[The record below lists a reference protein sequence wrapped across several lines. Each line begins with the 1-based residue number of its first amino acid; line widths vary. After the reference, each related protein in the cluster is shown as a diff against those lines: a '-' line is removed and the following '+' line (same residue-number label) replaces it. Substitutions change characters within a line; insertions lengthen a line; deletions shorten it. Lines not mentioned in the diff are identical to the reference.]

1 VPILPV
7 KAIAK
12 TLGKDLDETVE
23 KAAKPMPDLL
33 PDPVIPEA
41 DLAAMRAADAR
52 DASVRD
58 KIPEE
63 EITVFHGTPSEFPAV
78 SEVVS
83 LKTGERVLVDKKQY
97 PDWTQHP
104 DLEPADYEFVADHEL
119 GAFDSSKIGT
129 GEGAQAYGHGL
140 YFAEQK
146 ITAESYQGLAKGWHI
161 DGSQPRLRSDVED
174 YAADYVDGQPRLG
187 PYYEVSNPD
196 GLLLQ
201 KVRELEQSGEPVR
214 EAALKEIDEK
224 IKKLDDL
231 ALAGSD
237 TSDRLL
243 GLKDLRKLV
252 EEEDLSKFK
261 YEKGSLYEVK
271 IKARQEE
278 FLELDDVIGY
288 QDQPFVEKIF
298 NANPKLQGLLEDAE
312 DYYTPGGENA
322 TGYSVLR
329 VLQETFEPQE
339 YADILSNA
347 GIKGFKYKDAQ
358 TRFSRKGAT
367 YNYVV
372 FDDKIVDIAKKY
384 GVSLFAAGSI
394 SLGLM
399 TPQQAQAEEN
409 PIGAPKPQPGTPEA
423 TADDT
428 ASDFLL
434 SREGADLTFS
444 QKARQQMAKAQA
456 AGQAPTPAPAPERT
470 TGEKAVAVAKDIGE
484 GIIETPR
491 AILGGFLKATQE
503 AGEALESVFGQLPTA
518 GEVYEP
524 ISIDDPESTTGQLV
538 QGVSQFLTGFLPA
551 MKGAKAVGLAKS
563 APYAAGFVADALVFD
578 PQEARLSDLV
588 QQYPTLQN
596 PVTEYLASDP
606 NDSRAE
612 GMFKNGLEG
621 LGLGG
626 LTDALFKVVKVVKGN
641 KNVKAQA
648 EAAGETVGE
657 FVGPKLPEF
666 VGPDAPPIKE
676 NQSLVPTGRIE
687 IEEPEFIPFD
697 KLADDVGAEIPNP
710 RFKVGSETADD
721 EAAKNINI
729 NRLNTPKEVKDL
741 IEAIAETNPLD
752 VNDARRQK
760 ITFQETE
767 LLANDLGMTVKEL
780 LGRQAGEA
788 YNAEQLLAARKLLI
802 ASGEN
807 LVRLAAKTKKGGEEE
822 IALLI
827 KTMNQHRAIQLQI
840 AGAAAESG
848 RAQGALRI
856 VAKSGAEQEREIAEA
871 IEAAGGLVKNK
882 AIAKK
887 LSEITNINDV
897 GPTVKGFYQATAT
910 DMIGEAWVN
919 GLLSGL
925 GTHSMNITSNL
936 SVIGLS
942 VIERQVAGIFG
953 KEIGMREAQA
963 QLLGIVE
970 GAKEGIKLAGKA
982 MRTGEGTD
990 PMSKQE
996 VLKRKNITAKQL
1008 GQSGTL
1014 GQAINFMG
1022 NVVRTPTRALLA
1034 SDEFFKAVAYRME
1047 IQARAYRTAASEG
1060 LDGDEFV
1067 ERVEGILLNPPKD
1080 IAMDAVE
1087 FGRYQTFT
1095 NELGGLGKGFTD
1107 IRDRAG
1113 PVGIVMAPFL
1123 RTPINV
1129 VKYAISRGP
1138 LAPLTPTFHA
1148 DFKAGGARK
1157 QLALSRIAVGST
1169 MMSIATLMSMKGQ
1182 LTGEGPADY
1191 NQRKIKEMTGWKP
1204 NSVLVGDT
1212 YYSLERADPIA
1223 QILLMSANITEIV
1236 AQAEDD
1242 NTAWDLIT
1250 AGAISIA
1257 HNLTSKT
1264 FYNGFSEF
1272 LSAYDSASRDPD
1284 NKQSTVVKYFE
1295 RLGSTVV
1302 PAIVY
1307 GEARR
1312 QDPTL
1317 RVANT
1322 LGEQLRRRLPGY
1334 SKDLPPRRN
1343 MFGEPILLEG
1353 GLGPDFMSPFYQS
1366 GKKYNDV
1373 ATQMSMNEMNTAM
1386 PGKTIDGVELT
1397 TIQQDRY
1404 IMLSAGL
1411 DKDGKAMSGG
1421 SLHQRLSQR
1430 IKTPQYKRATVGQE
1444 GMQAKMITT
1453 VINDYRSRARKMMLQ
1468 EFPDLYS
1475 KVRALDVEDYVNKQG
1490 RNVPESQQRGMGI
1503 LPGDLIKMA
1512 D

>member
-1 VPILPV
+1 MPILPV

-12 TLGKDLDETVE
+12 TLGKDVE

-52 DASVRD
+52 DASVQD

-129 GEGAQAYGHGL
+129 GEGAQAFGHGL
-140 YFAEQK
+140 YFAERK
-146 ITAESYQGLAKGWHI
+146 AT
-161 DGSQPRLRSDVED
+161 
-174 YAADYVDGQPRLG
+174 AADYQNILSAKNKDSEYQFFL
-187 PYYEVSNPD
+187 ESKISEAD
-196 GLLLQ
+196 Q
-201 KVRELEQSGEPVR
+201 KG
-214 EAALKEIDEK
+214 DY
-224 IKKLDDL
+224 
-231 ALAGSD
+231 
-237 TSDRLL
+237 DRLEL
-243 GLKDLRKLV
+243 YEEAMGTNSPQDFRDVVDSYKDESVDANTRQLANDVADELKAFTKRDGTKP
-252 EEEDLSKFK
+252 SF
-261 YEKGSLYEVK
+261 GALYEVK

-278 FLELDDVIGY
+278 FLELDDVIGD
-288 QDQPFVEKIF
+288 QDQPFVERIF
-298 NANPKLQGLLEDAE
+298 DSNPKLKGLLEDAQ
-312 DYYTPGGENA
+312 DYYTPVGENA
-322 TGYSVLR
+322 TGYSVFR

-339 YADILSNA
+339 YARILNKA

-358 TRFSRKGAT
+358 TRFSPKGAT

-372 FDDKIVDIAKKY
+372 FDDKIIDIAKKY

-394 SLGLM
+394 SLGIM
-399 TPQQAQAEEN
+399 TPQQAQAEVN

-434 SREGADLTFS
+434 SREGADLTPYDIAM
-444 QKARQQMAKAQA
+444 QRINKERAVEQPA
-456 AGQAPTPAPAPERT
+456 TPAPTPERT

-518 GEVYEP
+518 GEDYEP

-626 LTDALFKVVKVVKGN
+626 LTDALFKAVKVVKGN

-648 EAAGETVGE
+648 EAAGETVEE

-697 KLADDVGAEIPNP
+697 KVADEASVEVPSPVKGGKGDAP
-710 RFKVGSETADD
+710 D
-721 EAAKNINI
+721 EAAKNINL
-729 NRLNTPKEVKDL
+729 NRLETTDEVKELLDAAA
-741 IEAIAETNPLD
+741 EADPIS
-752 VNDARRQK
+752 VNNARRQE
-760 ITFQETE
+760 ITQQETE
-767 LLANDLGMTVKEL
+767 ALANDLGMTVDDL
-780 LGRQAGEA
+780 LARKGGEA
-788 YNAEQLLAARKLLI
+788 FNAEQAVAARRLLV

-807 LVRLAAKTKKGGEEE
+807 LIKVAQAAKNGGQE
-822 IALLI
+822 ALLVFRRA
-827 KTMNQHRAIQLQI
+827 MAQHRAIQLEV
-840 AGAAAESG
+840 AGMTAEAG
-848 RAQGALRI
+848 RALQSFRI
-856 VAKSGAEQEREIAEA
+856 MASSAAEQEKMIKEA
-871 IEAAGGLVKNK
+871 IEASGGMDVNQNMAARMADVKNVN
-882 AIAKK
+882 A
-887 LSEITNINDV
+887 V
-897 GPTVKGFYQATAT
+897 GPIVKNFHQATAL
-910 DMIGEAWVN
+910 DMISEFWVN

-925 GTHSMNITSNL
+925 GTHAMNITSNL

-942 VIERQVAGIFG
+942 VVERQVAGAFG
-953 KEIGMREAQA
+953 KSVARGEAGA
-963 QLLGIVE
+963 QILGIVE
-970 GAKEGIKLAGKA
+970 GAKEGLKLAGKA
-982 MRTGEGTD
+982 LRTGESTD
-990 PMSKQE
+990 VMQKQE
-996 VLKRKNITAKQL
+996 VAMKKSITGEQL
-1008 GQSGTL
+1008 GASGTL
-1014 GQAINFMG
+1014 GQAVNFIG
-1022 NVVRTPTRALLA
+1022 NVIRTPGRALMA
-1034 SDEFFKAVAYRME
+1034 SDEFFKSVAYRTE
-1047 IQARAYRTAASEG
+1047 LQARAYRTAVDEG

-1067 ERVEGILLNPPKD
+1067 QRVNGILTNPPAD
-1080 IAMDAVE
+1080 IKMDALN

-1095 NELGGLGKGFTD
+1095 NALSETPYGEATKKQPGKFITKL
-1107 IRDRAG
+1107 RDSAG
-1113 PVGIVMAPFL
+1113 PLGVVAAPFL

-1129 VKYAISRGP
+1129 VKYASARGP
-1138 LAPLTPTFHA
+1138 LAPFMPSVKA
-1148 DFKAGGARK
+1148 DIQAGGARK
-1157 QLALSRIAVGST
+1157 ELALARIATGSA
-1169 MMSIATLMSMKGQ
+1169 MMSITGLMAMKGQ
-1182 LTGEGPADY
+1182 ITGQGPANY
-1191 NQRKIKEMTGWKP
+1191 NERRIKEMTGWKP
-1204 NSVLVGDT
+1204 NSLLVGDT

-1223 QILLMSANITEIV
+1223 QILLMSANMYEV
-1236 AQAEDD
+1236 VGQAEDD
-1242 NTAWDLIT
+1242 NTFFDLIS
-1250 AGAISIA
+1250 AGAFTIA
-1257 HNLTSKT
+1257 NSLTSKT
-1264 FYNGFSEF
+1264 FYNGLSEM

-1284 NKQSTVVKYFE
+1284 NQQNAVVKYVQ
-1295 RLGSTVV
+1295 RLAASTV
-1302 PAIVY
+1302 PAIVAA
-1307 GEARR
+1307 EARR

-1317 RVANT
+1317 RAANT
-1322 LGEQLRRRLPGY
+1322 LTEQFKRRLPGY

-1343 MFGEPILLEG
+1343 MFGEPVVLEG

-1373 ATQMSMNEMNTAM
+1373 ATQMSMNEMATTM
-1386 PGKTIDGVELT
+1386 PGRTIDGVELT

-1475 KVRALDVEDYVNKQG
+1475 KVRALDVEDHVNKQG

>member
-1 VPILPV
+1 VPIIPV
-7 KAIAK
+7 KPIAK
-12 TLGKDLDETVE
+12 ALGKDVEETVE
-23 KAAKPMPDLL
+23 QTAKPVDNM
-33 PDPVIPEA
+33 
-41 DLAAMRAADAR
+41 DLAAIPDDVLAELRAADAR
-52 DASVRD
+52 DASVQD

-140 YFAEQK
+140 YFAERK
-146 ITAESYQGLAKGWHI
+146 GTAESYQKGLAKGAQI
-161 DGSQPRLRSDVED
+161 DGNKPRAGFDVED
-174 YAADYVDGQPRLG
+174 YSADYFNGQPSLSG
-187 PYYEVSNPD
+187 SSPD
-196 GLLLQ
+196 GILLQ
-201 KVRELEQSGEPVR
+201 KVRELKQSGEPIR
-214 EAALKEIDEK
+214 KAALKEIDQR
-224 IKKLDDL
+224 IKELE
-231 ALAGSD
+231 GVEEGNVN
-237 TSDRLL
+237 DRLL

-261 YEKGSLYEVK
+261 YEEGSLYEVK
-271 IKARQEE
+271 IKAKQEE
-278 FLELDDVIGY
+278 FLELDELIGE
-288 QDQPFVEKIF
+288 QEQPFVERVF
-298 NANPKLQGLLEDAE
+298 ESNPQLKGLIDDAY
-312 DYYTPGGENA
+312 DYYTPGGENT
-322 TGYSVLR
+322 TGFSVLR

-339 YADILSNA
+339 YADILNKA

-358 TRFSRKGAT
+358 TRFSKKGAT

-384 GVSLFAAGSI
+384 GVSLFAAGSV

-399 TPQQAQAEEN
+399 TPQQAQAQEN

-444 QKARQQMAKAQA
+444 QKARQQMAKEQA

-518 GEVYEP
+518 GEDYEP

-551 MKGAKAVGLAKS
+551 MKGAKALGLAKS

-588 QQYPTLQN
+588 QEYPSLQN

-648 EAAGETVGE
+648 EAAGETVEE

-676 NQSLVPTGRIE
+676 NQSLVPTGRVE
-687 IEEPEFIPFD
+687 VEEPEFVPFD
-697 KLADDVGAEIPNP
+697 EIADEASVEVPSPVKGG
-710 RFKVGSETADD
+710 KGTAPD
-721 EAAKNINI
+721 EAAKNINL
-729 NRLNTPKEVKDL
+729 NRLETTDEVKELLDAAA
-741 IEAIAETNPLD
+741 EADPIS
-752 VNDARRQK
+752 VNNARRQE
-760 ITFQETE
+760 ITQKETE
-767 LLANDLGMTVKEL
+767 ALANDLGMTVDDL
-780 LGRQAGEA
+780 LARKGGEA
-788 YNAEQLLAARKLLI
+788 FNAEQAVAARRLLV

-807 LVRLAAKTKKGGEEE
+807 LIKVAKAAENGGQE
-822 IALLI
+822 ALLVFRRA
-827 KTMNQHRAIQLQI
+827 MAQHRAIQLEV
-840 AGAAAESG
+840 AGMTAEAG
-848 RAQGALRI
+848 RALQSFRI
-856 VAKSGAEQEREIAEA
+856 MASSAAEQEKMIKEA
-871 IEAAGGLVKNK
+871 IEASGGMDMNQNMAAKMAGIKDVGDVGSVVKN
-882 AIAKK
+882 
-887 LSEITNINDV
+887 
-897 GPTVKGFYQATAT
+897 FHQATFM
-910 DMIGEAWVN
+910 DMISEFWVN

-925 GTHSMNITSNL
+925 GTHAMNITSNL

-942 VIERQVAGIFG
+942 VIERQVAGTFG
-953 KEIGMREAQA
+953 KSVARGEAGA
-963 QLLGIVE
+963 QILGIVE
-970 GAKEGIKLAGKA
+970 GAKEGLKLAGKA
-982 MRTGEGTD
+982 LRTGESTD
-990 PMSKQE
+990 IMQKQE
-996 VLKRKNITAKQL
+996 VAMKKSITGEQL
-1008 GQSGTL
+1008 GLSGTL
-1014 GQAINFMG
+1014 GQAVNFIG
-1022 NVVRTPTRALLA
+1022 NVIRTPGRALMA
-1034 SDEFFKAVAYRME
+1034 SDEFFKSVAYRME
-1047 IQARAYRTAASEG
+1047 LQARAYRTAVDEG
-1060 LDGDEFV
+1060 LEGDEFV
-1067 ERVEGILLNPPKD
+1067 QRVNGILTNPPAD
-1080 IAMDAVE
+1080 IKMDAVN

-1095 NELGGLGKGFTD
+1095 NALSETPYGETTKQQPGKFLTKL
-1107 IRDRAG
+1107 RDSAG
-1113 PVGIVMAPFL
+1113 PLGVVAAPFL

-1129 VKYAISRGP
+1129 VKYASARGP
-1138 LAPLTPTFHA
+1138 LAPFMPSVRA
-1148 DFKAGGARK
+1148 DIKAGGARK
-1157 QLALSRIAVGST
+1157 ELALARVATGSA
-1169 MMSIATLMSMKGQ
+1169 MMSITGLMAMKGQ
-1182 LTGEGPADY
+1182 ITGQGPANY
-1191 NQRKIKEMTGWKP
+1191 NERRIKEMTGWKP
-1204 NSVLVGDT
+1204 NSILVGDT

-1223 QILLMSANITEIV
+1223 QILLMSANIYEV
-1236 AQAEDD
+1236 VGQAEDD
-1242 NTAWDLIT
+1242 NDGLDLLT
-1250 AGAISIA
+1250 AGAFTIA
-1257 HNLTSKT
+1257 NSLSSKT
-1264 FYNGFSEF
+1264 FYNGLSEL

-1284 NKQSTVVKYFE
+1284 NQQNAVVKYVQ
-1295 RLGSTVV
+1295 RLAASTV
-1302 PAIVY
+1302 PAIVAA
-1307 GEARR
+1307 EARR

-1317 RVANT
+1317 RAANT
-1322 LGEQLRRRLPGY
+1322 LTEQFKRRLPGY

-1343 MFGEPILLEG
+1343 MFGEPIVLEG

-1373 ATQMSMNEMNTAM
+1373 ATQMSMNEMATTM
-1386 PGKTIDGVELT
+1386 PGRTIDGVELT

-1411 DKDGKAMSGG
+1411 DQDGKAMPGG
-1421 SLHQRLSQR
+1421 SLHQRLSQL
-1430 IKTPQYKRATVGQE
+1430 IKTPQYKRATVGQD
-1444 GMQAKMITT
+1444 GMQAQMITT
-1453 VINDYRSRARKMMLQ
+1453 VINDYRSRARKMMPQ
-1468 EFPDLYS
+1468 EFPELQS
-1475 KVRALDVEDYVNKQG
+1475 KIRALDVEDYKAKQG
-1490 RNVPESQQRGMGI
+1490 VVIPTEQQRQMGI
-1503 LPGDLIKMA
+1503 LSGDLIP
-1512 D
+1512 

>member
-1 VPILPV
+1 VPIIPV
-7 KAIAK
+7 KPIAK
-12 TLGKDLDETVE
+12 AFGKDVEETVE
-23 KAAKPMPDLL
+23 QAAKPMPDLL

-140 YFAEQK
+140 YFAERK
-146 ITAESYQGLAKGWHI
+146 GTAESYQKGLSKGAQI
-161 DGSQPRLRSDVED
+161 DGNKPRAGFDVED
-174 YAADYVDGQPRLG
+174 YSADYFDGKPSFSG
-187 PYYEVSNPD
+187 SSPD
-196 GLLLQ
+196 GILLQ
-201 KVRELEQSGEPVR
+201 KVKELKQSGEPVR
-214 EAALKEIDEK
+214 EAALKEIDQR
-224 IKKLDDL
+224 IKEVEGVEGGN
-231 ALAGSD
+231 AN
-237 TSDRLL
+237 DRLL

-339 YADILSNA
+339 YARILNKA

-358 TRFSRKGAT
+358 TRFSPKGAT

-384 GVSLFAAGSI
+384 GVSLFAAGSV

-399 TPQQAQAEEN
+399 TPQQAQAQEN

-434 SREGADLTFS
+434 SREGADLTPA
-444 QKARQQMAKAQA
+444 QIATQQIKQRRAQGA
-456 AGQAPTPAPAPERT
+456 PVPTPAPAPERT
-470 TGEKAVAVAKDIGE
+470 TGEKAVAVAKDIGG

-518 GEVYEP
+518 GEDYEP

-551 MKGAKAVGLAKS
+551 LRGAKALGLVKS
-563 APYAAGFVADALVFD
+563 APYVAGFVADALVFD

-588 QQYPTLQN
+588 QEYPTLQN
-596 PVTEYLASDP
+596 PITEYLASDP

-648 EAAGETVGE
+648 EAAGETVEE

-676 NQSLVPTGRIE
+676 NQSLAPTGRIE

-710 RFKVGSETADD
+710 RFKMGSEAADD
-721 EAAKNINI
+721 ESAKNINI
-729 NRLNTPKEVKDL
+729 NRLNTPEEVKDL

-752 VNDARRQK
+752 VNNARRQE

-807 LVRLAAKTKKGGEEE
+807 LVRLAARTKNGGEEE
-822 IALLI
+822 IALLV

-882 AIAKK
+882 EIAKK
-887 LSEITNINDV
+887 LSEITDIRDV
-897 GPTVKGFYQATAT
+897 GPTVKGFYQATVF

-925 GTHSMNITSNL
+925 GTHAMNITSNL

-970 GAKEGIKLAGKA
+970 GAKEGMKLAGKA

-1047 IQARAYRTAASEG
+1047 LQARAYRTAASEG

-1095 NELGGLGKGFTD
+1095 NELGDFGKSVTD

-1113 PVGIVMAPFL
+1113 PFGIVGAPFL

-1129 VKYAISRGP
+1129 VKYAIARGP
-1138 LAPLTPTFHA
+1138 LAPLTPTFKA
-1148 DFKAGGARK
+1148 DFQAGGARK
-1157 QLALSRIAVGST
+1157 QLALSRIAVGSS
-1169 MMSIATLMSMKGQ
+1169 MMSVAMLMAMKGQ

-1204 NSVLVGDT
+1204 NSILVGDT

-1264 FYNGFSEF
+1264 FYNGFSEM

-1343 MFGEPILLEG
+1343 MFGEPIVLEG

-1386 PGKTIDGVELT
+1386 PGRTIDGVELT

-1411 DKDGKAMSGG
+1411 DKDGKPMPGG
-1421 SLHQRLSQR
+1421 SLHQRLSQL
-1430 IKTPQYKRATVGQE
+1430 IKTPQYKRATVGQD
-1444 GMQAKMITT
+1444 GMQAQMITT
-1453 VINDYRSRARKMMLQ
+1453 VINDYRSRARKMMPQ
-1468 EFPDLYS
+1468 EFPELYS
-1475 KVRALDVEDYVNKQG
+1475 KIRALDVEDYKAKQG
-1490 RNVPESQQRGMGI
+1490 VIIPTEQQRQMGI
-1503 LPGDLIKMA
+1503 LSGDLIP
-1512 D
+1512 